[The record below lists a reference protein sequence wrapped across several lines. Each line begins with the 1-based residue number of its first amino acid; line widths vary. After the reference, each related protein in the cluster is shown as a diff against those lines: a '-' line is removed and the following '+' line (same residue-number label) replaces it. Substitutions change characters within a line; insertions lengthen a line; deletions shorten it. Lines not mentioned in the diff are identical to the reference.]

1 MRLNR
6 LDLIKYGKFDGR
18 SIEFPAAKQDF
29 HLIVGPNEAGK
40 STLRAAILDL
50 FFGILTRSPFG
61 FRHPLNELRLGAS
74 ISNAASSLEFHRA
87 KAQKQTLRTP
97 NDELLPDNALIP
109 FLGTADRHFFDQ
121 MFGLDH
127 LRLVQGGNSI
137 LNAENDVGQVLF
149 QSAAGVASL
158 GDIRDA
164 LMDEADK
171 LWAPRKAANRA
182 YYMAAE
188 LLDKAASGLK
198 EATVRT
204 KVWAEANSKLE
215 SINDSLAEARALLAQ
230 LAEKRNRFERVRRTA
245 PYLQALREYEQQ
257 LAKLGEVVEL
267 PPDAAAIV
275 MAAERELATA
285 EKLLELHRQDAERAS
300 QELARIEVDE
310 AVLALAP
317 EITAL
322 DEHRLQYAAYEHDI
336 RAREKEIEVLRRDIS
351 DLCVQLE
358 WSYASDDVL
367 AARLPTHLVRKELSR
382 LELMHSGLS
391 KALHAAEQAER
402 TKRAEIAEL
411 QTQLAQL
418 QVGEIK
424 PALRAAL
431 VKART
436 VGDPD
441 TARQKQQIALDKAHV
456 ALEMALQSLGSW
468 HRSII
473 ELSALQ
479 VPSKTALAVLIEE
492 RRDLIM
498 DQKAAAKQLDVQRLE
513 VARIELQVSQFKES
527 RDPTTHEAV
536 AHARRERDAS
546 WYAIKAGEIALQ
558 VVAPQFEAMLRHADN
573 VADTLLDD
581 VEDATELQSLQ
592 QQLEREKLLLSKYQ
606 EQLGKAE
613 DEIRQFENRWT
624 QQVLELGLTGMA
636 LENCGEWLAKRERV
650 LAAAEACAEEERN
663 FNHVSRTLAEA
674 GKDLL
679 AALRE
684 ENQQVADS
692 DNLATLCV
700 QADNY
705 IRSNDTAKAQRDTL
719 SMQLKAAQTMAETL
733 RQATGEAKADLERWN
748 MDWEAALSK
757 AGLPGGSAIGAVEAA
772 LELVVQIEEKLNKVQ
787 QIQRERID
795 AMRADLERFTVD
807 ADRLAQIIAPRLVRQ
822 SPAALAMDL
831 SQRLSKAR
839 AMQTEALRLQET
851 VRAANEQ
858 VKSAQ
863 AAKERATASIMPLMR
878 KADVTTLEV
887 LICAIARSDA
897 WRALVADASKA
908 KSNLLDQ
915 GDGLSRMQIEAEV
928 DAIDLAMLAAELD
941 QINAA
946 HAEAVNRQAAL
957 TGELQEAQSALST
970 IGGAATAAQAE
981 AQRQEALAQMSD
993 VAERYVRV
1001 FTAGRLLRWSIDRYR
1016 EAKQGPLLSRAGAIF
1031 ALLTQGSFSK
1041 LVVDFE
1047 VQPMALEG
1055 LRVDGKL
1062 VGVSGMSDG
1071 TRDQLYLALRLAAL
1085 ELHLEQAT
1093 PLPFIA
1099 DDLFINYDDGRS
1111 QAGFEALAALSEKTQ
1126 IIFLSHHDHLI
1137 PSALETFGERVNV
1150 VRL

>member
-74 ISNAASSLEFHRA
+74 ISNASSSLEFHRA

-97 NDELLPDNALIP
+97 NDEVLPDNALIP

-158 GDIRDA
+158 GNIRDA

-171 LWAPRKAANRA
+171 LWAPRKATNRA
-182 YYMAAE
+182 YYVAAE
-188 LLDKAASGLK
+188 LLDKATSGLK

-204 KVWAEANSKLE
+204 KVWTEANNKLE
-215 SINDSLAEARALLAQ
+215 SINDSLAEARALLAKF
-230 LAEKRNRFERVRRTA
+230 AEKRSRFERVRRTA

-257 LAKLGEVVEL
+257 LTQLGEVAEL

-275 MAAERELATA
+275 TAAERELATA
-285 EKLLELHRQDAERAS
+285 EKLLELHRQDVERAS

-310 AVLALAP
+310 AVLAFAS

-358 WSYASDDVL
+358 WPYVLDDVL

-391 KALHAAEQAER
+391 KALRAAEQAER
-402 TKRAEIAEL
+402 TKRAEIDEL

-424 PALRAAL
+424 SALRAAL

-441 TARQKQQIALDKAHV
+441 TARQKQQIALDKAHA
-456 ALEMALQSLGSW
+456 ALETALQSLGPW
-468 HRSII
+468 CRSIT
-473 ELSALQ
+473 ELSAMR
-479 VPSKTALAVLIEE
+479 VPSETALAVLIEE
-492 RRDLIM
+492 RRALIM
-498 DQKAAAKQLDVQRLE
+498 DQKATAKQLDVQRLE
-513 VARIELQVSQFKES
+513 VARIELQISQFKES
-527 RDPTTHEAV
+527 RDPTTHEV
-536 AHARRERDAS
+536 VVQARRERDAS

-558 VVAPQFEAMLRHADN
+558 IAAPQFEAMLRHADD

-581 VEDATELQSLQ
+581 VEDVTELQSLQ
-592 QQLEREKLLLSKYQ
+592 QLLEREKLLLSKYQ

-613 DEIRQFENRWT
+613 DEIRQFENRWA
-624 QQVLELGLTGMA
+624 QQVLALGLTEMA

-663 FNHVSRTLAEA
+663 FSHISRTLAEA

-679 AALRE
+679 VALRE

-692 DNLATLCV
+692 DSLATLCV
-700 QADNY
+700 QTESY

-733 RQATGEAKADLERWN
+733 KQATDEATADLERWN
-748 MDWEAALSK
+748 TDWEAALLK

-795 AMRADLERFTVD
+795 AMRADLERFTAD
-807 ADRLAQIIAPRLVRQ
+807 ADRLAQAIAPRLAGQ
-822 SPAALAMDL
+822 QPAVIAMDL

-863 AAKERATASIMPLMR
+863 AAKEKATASIMPLMR
-878 KADVTTLEV
+878 KADVTTPEM
-887 LICAIARSDA
+887 LISAIARSDA
-897 WRALVADASKA
+897 WRALAADASKA

-915 GDGLSRMQIEAEV
+915 GDGLSRTQIEAEV
-928 DAIDLAMLAAELD
+928 DAIDLAMLAAELE

-957 TGELQEAQSALST
+957 TGELQEAQSALSA
-970 IGGAATAAQAE
+970 IGGAATAAEAE

-1047 VQPMALEG
+1047 AQPMTLEG
-1055 LRVDGKL
+1055 LRADGKL

-1126 IIFLSHHDHLI
+1126 VIFLSHHDHLI
-1137 PSALETFGERVNV
+1137 PSALEIFGERVNI